1 MKIERTN
8 ELVKQLNLKGE
19 IVIVDSYY
27 DDTIQDWVVVV
38 YLENNK
44 QYAGEKALDLMDR
57 CPRIVEVGEVE
68 DCYKITADISDYK
81 RRYE

>member
-1 MKIERTN
+1 MKIERTH

-38 YLENNK
+38 YLENDG
-44 QYAGEKALDLMDR
+44 QYAGEKALDLMDSY
-57 CPRIVEVGEVE
+57 PRIVEVGEVE

-81 RRYE
+81 RSNR